1 MVGRSRRHW
10 ASTTASSAAMEAP
23 WPEVGEGAW
32 AASPTITIG
41 PRCQVG
47 TLGRSWVLSPASS
60 RWPSA
65 IRPLAGPWSPANS
78 STSWR
83 RHWSGLVAARSAAL
97 TAGRGTLANQT
108 APPPGSTT

>member
-1 MVGRSRRHW
+1 
-10 ASTTASSAAMEAP
+10 MEAP

-41 PRCQVG
+41 PLCQVG
-47 TLGRSWVLSPASS
+47 TDGRSWVLSPASS
-60 RWPSA
+60 RVPAA
-65 IRPLAGPWSPANS
+65 IRSPAGPWSPVNS

-83 RHWSGLVAARSAAL
+83 RHCSGLVAARSAAV

-108 APPPGSTT
+108 VPPSGSTT